1 MTTARLLQ
9 TSSNHNRGTDPQ
21 MKGEWRLE
29 FEREDAQRADP
40 LTGWA
45 GSRDTRSQVKLS
57 FPTREAAEAYA
68 AREGITLKVVA
79 TPPNRLKLQ
88 AYADNFK

>member
-1 MTTARLLQ
+1 MIRARLIQ
-9 TSSNHNRGTDPQ
+9 TRSNHNRGTDPV
-21 MKGEWRLE
+21 MEGEWRLE
-29 FEREDAQRADP
+29 FERQDPQRPDP

-45 GSRDTRSQVKLS
+45 GSRDTRSQVKLR

-68 AREGITLKVVA
+68 AREGIHVTVVP
-79 TPPNRLKLQ
+79 TPPHRLKLQ